1 MASKRTTKKV
11 VKKVAKAAKKN
22 PTAVI
27 ILIVVALVLAGAA
40 ALIYFLFVKPA
51 MDRPKESDL
60 TLKLKGSSD
69 QDLNLSSALSFQQ
82 KKKSLL
88 SRYRRRSGSFIQDI

>member
-11 VKKVAKAAKKN
+11 VKKVAKAAKKD
-22 PTAVI
+22 PKIII
-27 ILIVVALVLAGAA
+27 ILLVVALVLAGAA

-60 TLKLKGSSD
+60 VLKLKGSSK
-69 QDLNLSSALSFQQ
+69 QYVSIGGTYMEEGAIATF
-82 KKKSLL
+82 K
-88 SRYRRRSGSFIQDI
+88 GEDISNIF